1 MNNIVTKSM
10 SSLLTKDVA
19 SFIKETGKYGCI
31 LVGIVYVSNLIGKA
45 IDNGYSVELKVQKDG
60 VSLNLNQP
68 HTV

>member
-31 LVGIVYVSNLIGKA
+31 LVGIVYVSNLIG
-45 IDNGYSVELKVQKDG
+45 NTTLQ
-60 VSLNLNQP
+60 LF
-68 HTV
+68 